1 MEMSEKLSK
10 EDMEIISQ
18 SLVVTNEMLD
28 TILHNDK
35 SIDVMHTFCITITI
49 NYVKKLLDEVNTEIK
64 GDVKNE

>member
-1 MEMSEKLSK
+1 MSEKLSK

-18 SLVVTNEMLD
+18 SLVITNEMLD

-35 SIDVMHTFCITITI
+35 SIDVMLTLCITITM

>member
-1 MEMSEKLSK
+1 MSEKLSK

-35 SIDVMHTFCITITI
+35 SIDVMLTLCITITM